1 VASPAAKPPFR
12 RVLIANRGEI
22 ALRVIRA
29 CREMGMSPVSVY
41 SEADAEAQHVRA
53 ADDAVLL
60 GPASPAESYLRIDR
74 VLAAARQ
81 MCADAVHPGYGFLAE
96 RAEFA
101 RAVEDAGITFIGPSS
116 RAISALGDKLAAR
129 RVAREVGVPV
139 VPGTFDPAPVYRP
152 DDVADIV
159 EQARAIGLPLLVKAS
174 AGGGGRGMR
183 RVERLEELPAALI
196 SGSREA
202 AAAFGDGAVYLERE
216 VRPARHVEVQLLG
229 DNAGHVVAVGER
241 DCSIQR
247 RHQKLIEEA
256 PAPGVTVEQRRVV
269 HGLAVRA
276 ATVAGLTNAATAEF
290 LLDPEG
296 RFWFLEV
303 NARLQVEHG
312 VTELVSGLDLV
323 REQFLIA
330 AGHPLSDEVLAAA
343 AVAAEPVR
351 HAIEVR
357 LLAEDPARGFTPT
370 PGRIGS
376 WTMPAGPGVR
386 VDAAIDAGERIPP
399 EYDPMIAKLM
409 VWAADRP
416 RAVRRLQ
423 RALDEVEVTGIQTT
437 LPFARLLARSPAF
450 EAIDLSTG
458 WVAEHWD
465 PRGDRDRAR
474 DIALRAAAVL
484 HEGHAPAGRPAADA
498 APDGPGARA
507 NEPGRER
514 GSEPSAWAAAGRRS
528 GVDRWP
534 R

>member
-1 VASPAAKPPFR
+1 MTKPPFR

-29 CREMGMSPVSVY
+29 CREMGMSPVAVY
-41 SEADAEAQHVRA
+41 SEADAGARHVRA
-53 ADDAVLL
+53 ADEAVLL
-60 GPASPAESYLRIDR
+60 GPASPLESYLRIDR
-74 VLAAARQ
+74 VVAAARQ
-81 MCADAVHPGYGFLAE
+81 SGADAVHPGYGFLAE

-139 VPGTFDPAPVYRP
+139 VPGTFDPAPVDRP
-152 DDVADIV
+152 EDVGEIV

-183 RVERLEELPAALI
+183 RVERLEELPAALV

-229 DNAGHVVAVGER
+229 DQAGRVVAVGER

-256 PAPGVTVEQRRVV
+256 PAPGLTIEQRREV

-290 LLDPEG
+290 LLDRDG
-296 RFWFLEV
+296 KFWFLEV

-343 AVAAEPVR
+343 EAAAEPVR

-357 LLAEDPARGFTPT
+357 LLAEDPGRGFAPT

-386 VDAAIDAGERIPP
+386 VDAAVEAGERIPP
-399 EYDPMIAKLM
+399 EYDPMIAKIM

-416 RAVRRLQ
+416 RAVERLR

-437 LPFARLLARSPAF
+437 LPFARILARNPAF
-450 EAIDLSTG
+450 GAIDLSTG

-465 PRGDRDRAR
+465 PRRDRDRAR
-474 DIALRAAAVL
+474 DIALRTAAIL
-484 HEGHAPAGRPAADA
+484 HDGTRPAAA
-498 APDGPGARA
+498 ASGDGRA
-507 NEPGRER
+507 AAGRGR
-514 GSEPSAWAAAGRRS
+514 GSGPSAWAAAGRRN